1 MKRIIHIAALLLF
14 SFGILAC
21 SQSNPENHGD
31 LSGLKTFEYQGYTYY
46 IHDNLGKGTYSDAIS
61 RVSQLSSF
69 GYTSWF
75 IPKIDEL
82 AQASKHGLV
91 EVISEEYDWQN
102 RYWSASTSVS
112 MMWVLEY
119 DNSNW
124 WQTTYDPKNI
134 AWTLPMLRL
143 RK

>member
-46 IHDNLGKGTYSDAIS
+46 LHSVIGKYNYSDATEN
-61 RVSQLSSF
+61 VNNLSSY

-75 IPKIDEL
+75 IPSIDEL
-82 AQASKHGLV
+82 NMALGAGL
-91 EVISEEYDWQN
+91 IDIYSDYQG
-102 RYWSASTSVS
+102 YWSSSQAK
-112 MMWVLEY
+112 
-119 DNSNW
+119 SNFKW
-124 WQTTYDPKNI
+124 ILSFDQFENKWEHNEADLRATC
-134 AWTLPMLRL
+134 WTLPMIRV
-143 RK
+143 RQQ